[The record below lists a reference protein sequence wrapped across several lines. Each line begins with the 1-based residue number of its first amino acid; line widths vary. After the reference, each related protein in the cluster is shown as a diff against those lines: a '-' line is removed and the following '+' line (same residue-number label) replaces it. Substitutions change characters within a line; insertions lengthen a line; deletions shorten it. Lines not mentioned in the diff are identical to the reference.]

1 MRFLPGLKAGG
12 FHAPSLMKEKNKKG
26 GEKPKDRNKPG
37 AWKRHGRRR
46 RKEAERFITI
56 QIAECT
62 FVEYYMQS
70 KTDGKS
76 IPDLAREAVEW
87 YARNYFPSDE

>member
-1 MRFLPGLKAGG
+1 
-12 FHAPSLMKEKNKKG
+12 
-26 GEKPKDRNKPG
+26 
-37 AWKRHGRRR
+37 
-46 RKEAERFITI
+46 
-56 QIAECT
+56 
-62 FVEYYMQS
+62 MQS